1 MRVLI
6 CVPQPAT
13 RSDAFPLEVWS
24 LIQDLGFDGVRT
36 DVRREGDAG
45 ALVANVTAAGR
56 DGLLIAPV
64 DVADID
70 QTLAVVE
77 AIAIAAK
84 VSRAPELIALE
95 VGNEPDRSGRWRHDA
110 AGFGR
115 LVAAAAELA
124 WAQLPDLQVVS
135 GGIATL
141 SREALDWLALA
152 MPYIPRNVAVG
163 YHPYRQ
169 TAPGI
174 PRKGFASRA
183 AEFAE
188 LRRLAGPR
196 AIWNTEIGFHTAPR
210 PNGFPLCF
218 TKTARSE
225 TEVAA
230 YLREEMRLNARA
242 GAEVA
247 CVYQLNCGSA
257 WRTESEDAFGVRRP
271 DGSLRP
277 AAYVAREWRS

>member
-1 MRVLI
+1 MRVMI
-6 CVPQPAT
+6 CIPQPAD
-13 RSDAFPLEVWS
+13 RSEAFPLEVWS
-24 LIQDLGFDGVRT
+24 LIHDLGFDGVRT

-64 DVADID
+64 DVRDID
-70 QTLAVVE
+70 ETLAVVE
-77 AIAIAAK
+77 AIAIATK
-84 VSRAPELIALE
+84 VSRAPELVSLE
-95 VGNEPDRSGRWRHDA
+95 VGNEPDRSGRWRNDP

-115 LVAAAAELA
+115 LVAAAAEVA

-141 SREALDWLALA
+141 SREALDWLSLA
-152 MPYIPRNVAVG
+152 APHMPRDVAIG

-183 AEFAE
+183 AEFAA
-188 LRRLAGPR
+188 LRRIAGPR
-196 AIWNTEIGFHTAPR
+196 SLWNTEIGWHTAPR

-230 YLREEMRLNARA
+230 YLREELRLNERA
-242 GAEVA
+242 GAEVV
-247 CVYQLNCGSA
+247 CVYQLNSGPA
-257 WRTESEDAFGVRRP
+257 WRTESEDAFGVRRF